1 MDGPARQ
8 DAVDIPP
15 AALLLRDLVNTV
27 EWQED
32 SESWSTPGEL
42 GEWLSGRL
50 GIAVSGLDE
59 SDLLVAKSL
68 REGLRSVFLQH
79 AGHDPLPPERDRFN
93 DVLARLP
100 MHLRIEDDGG
110 VTLVSALGT
119 ALDEPLTRIVAAV
132 ETARGDGSFER
143 LKACARESCR
153 WAYWDGS
160 RNRSGRWC
168 SMEWCGNYVKM
179 RRRNG
184 HPLSDEVLLPRRGAR
199 QQGASRQGEREQGER
214 QQERHNTEQHGTGG
228 QGTERHG
235 TEERRAATL
244 VDVAALAGVSIKTVS
259 NVVTGAVNV
268 APATRSRVETAIA
281 ELGYRPNLAARA
293 LRSTASRRSAA
304 SAER

>member
-1 MDGPARQ
+1 MNAPTRQ
-8 DAVDIPP
+8 DAADIPA
-15 AALLLRDLVNTV
+15 AALVLRDLVNTV

-32 SESWSTPGEL
+32 AETWSTPDEL
-42 GEWLSGRL
+42 GAWLSDRL
-50 GIAVSGLDE
+50 GIAVSGLNE

-79 AGHDPLPPERDRFN
+79 AGHDPLTPERDRFN

-100 MHLRIEDDGG
+100 MHLHIEDDGN
-110 VTLVSALGT
+110 VTLVSALGS

-184 HPLSDEVLLPRRGAR
+184 NPLSDEELLPRRA
-199 QQGASRQGEREQGER
+199 ARQGEREQGARRPEQHSTEAHSSQAR
-214 QQERHNTEQHGTGG
+214 GTEQHGTG
-228 QGTERHG
+228 
-235 TEERRAATL
+235 ERRAATL